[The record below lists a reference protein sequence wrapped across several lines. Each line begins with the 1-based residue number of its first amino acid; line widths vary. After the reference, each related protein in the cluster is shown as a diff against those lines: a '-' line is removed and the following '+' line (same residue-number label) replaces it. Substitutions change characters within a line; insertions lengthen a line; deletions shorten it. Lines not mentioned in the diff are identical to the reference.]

1 MTTPSKENATINA
14 APTGGTGSRY
24 ARSAKRLA
32 EGAAKAIQ
40 SGRCNAWLVLIAREA
55 IGQAEALRAP
65 SEDVQAARAAL
76 HRAEDALRA
85 CVRPRP
91 TCDSRRSR

>member
-1 MTTPSKENATINA
+1 MTTTSKDKATVTNARTSR
-14 APTGGTGSRY
+14 TGSRY

-32 EGAAKAIQ
+32 DGATKAIA

-65 SEDVQAARAAL
+65 REDVQAARAAL
-76 HRAEDALRA
+76 GRAEDALKA
-85 CVRPRP
+85 CVVPRP
-91 TCDSRRSR
+91 AVDGRRSR